1 MLTDDDYTTDEGEP
15 APPRKSRRR
24 PLKSSLVKTSSM
36 PSTHRPLE
44 NVAEERVLVPQ
55 QHPPVVPPGRM
66 MVPPMFA
73 QDRNA
78 DVVPANMLQ
87 QQQQHQQHAYHYN
100 DYNNTGMA
108 TSSPWNFA
116 HPPGEILVQDGQEHD
131 GLSTVTGTVYTAPRP
146 PSSILIQDGDDNH
159 DNMSTVTP
167 AFYTVG
173 ENDPPYEIVIQDGR
187 QVLSMATAPTNSLTN
202 SSSIK
207 SSSVSRSGQVTNK
220 QLLAHDVE
228 ASSTHQPSD
237 TDSAKDGPNS
247 NGKDIEAQ
255 KQVKGSAKVPLYR
268 QRRVQ
273 LGALA
278 FLLLIGGVIGA
289 VLALSGGDSG
299 GGSSS
304 SSSNSGGADGSF
316 SPGPSPALSQSP
328 SLAPTVFDGD
338 SFLDRLVP
346 AYSRAPVQT
355 TGSPQEKALSWLKSD
370 PVVEDYSNFKALQRF
385 ALATLF
391 YATGGTDWVSNTGWL
406 DFNQDECDWFS
417 SAEEVPCSDAGQIE
431 YLSLLDNGMVGTLP
445 DELAILTDLVDI
457 HFENAGISGTIPTR
471 YGLLTN
477 LAALRLRGL
486 PLSGSIPK
494 ELAEITNMDLLLLSA
509 NDLVG
514 WIPTE
519 LGRLTLLTAL
529 LASSNLLSGSLPT
542 ELSECA
548 QLDLLSFRTNN
559 LTGKLPTEL
568 GRLINLTGLSLYEN
582 LFSGEIPSE
591 IGLLE
596 NVQFMFLDENDL
608 TGQIPSEIGNLS
620 SLVEL
625 WVSGN
630 RLSGSVPEEVCN
642 LVLNNGL
649 EIVID
654 CDLVECDCGC
664 LCATA

>member
-1 MLTDDDYTTDEGEP
+1 MLTDDEYTTDEGEP
-15 APPRKSRRR
+15 APPRKNRRR
-24 PLKSSLVKTSSM
+24 PLKSSLVKTSMS
-36 PSTHRPLE
+36 SRHRPLE

-55 QHPPVVPPGRM
+55 QQPVVRPGM
-66 MVPPMFA
+66 MMIPPMFA
-73 QDRNA
+73 QDRNG

-87 QQQQHQQHAYHYN
+87 QQQQQQHAYHYN
-100 DYNNTGMA
+100 DFNNMGMA
-108 TSSPWNFA
+108 TGSPWNFA
-116 HPPGEILVQDGQEHD
+116 QPPGEILVQDGQEND

-146 PSSILIQDGDDNH
+146 PSTILIQDGDENH

-167 AFYTVG
+167 AFYTVE
-173 ENDPPYEIVIQDGR
+173 ENDPPYEILIQDGR
-187 QVLSMATAPTNSLTN
+187 QVISMVTAPTNSGGIN
-202 SSSIK
+202 SSS
-207 SSSVSRSGQVTNK
+207 VP
-220 QLLAHDVE
+220 AHEVK
-228 ASSTHQPSD
+228 ASSTEQPSD
-237 TDSAKDGPNS
+237 MDSAKDGNNNGNS
-247 NGKDIEAQ
+247 NKDIEAQ
-255 KQVKGSAKVPLYR
+255 KQVKGSAKVALYR
-268 QRRVQ
+268 QRRFQ

-278 FLLLIGGVIGA
+278 LLLLIGGVIGG
-289 VLALSGGDSG
+289 VLTLSGGG
-299 GGSSS
+299 
-304 SSSNSGGADGSF
+304 SNSGGADDSPTY

-328 SLAPTVFDGD
+328 SVAPTVFDAD
-338 SFLDRLVP
+338 SFLERLVP
-346 AYSRAPVQT
+346 EYSRAPVQT
-355 TGSPQEKALSWLKSD
+355 TGSAQEKALSWLKSD
-370 PVVEDYSNFKALQRF
+370 PVVEDYSNSKALQRF

-391 YATGGTDWVSNTGWL
+391 YATGGADWVSNTGWL

-417 SAEEVPCSDAGQIE
+417 SAEEAPCSDAGQIT

-445 DELAILTDLVDI
+445 NELAILTDLLDI

-471 YGLLTN
+471 YGLLSN
-477 LAALRLRGL
+477 LSTLRLRGL

-519 LGRLTLLTAL
+519 LGKLTLLTAL

-542 ELSECA
+542 ELSECT

-568 GRLINLTGLSLYEN
+568 GRLTNLTGVSLYEN

-591 IGLLE
+591 FGLLE
-596 NVQFMFLDENDL
+596 NIQFMFLDENDL
-608 TGQIPSEIGNLS
+608 TGQIPSELGNLS
-620 SLVEL
+620 GLVEL

-630 RLSGSVPEEVCN
+630 QLSGSVPEGVCN
-642 LVLNNGL
+642 LVLNNNL